1 MCPKQHSLLKKVA
14 FGSIGGTI
22 TGFQNFLK
30 DALTIFDATIKH
42 ESDNSS
48 IPFTGTGGID
58 DSHLPSIFFLFV
70 LLAILTSFIGL
81 LCLASCMKRYDATYS
96 AAMFVVSFVIST
108 SLMSCVHYHTF
119 DHLDGFT
126 SCVMYPLGLAT
137 LFAGAYILIVMVVMV
152 EMEMILCLH
161 LIKGMMVVIERDY

>member
-1 MCPKQHSLLKKVA
+1 MTLYLMQLTIFISMFPKQQLLKKVA

-119 DHLDGFT
+119 AHLDNP
-126 SCVMYPLGLAT
+126 SCVMYPMGLAT
-137 LFAGAYILIVMVVMV
+137 LFAGAYILVKPRCVA
-152 EMEMILCLH
+152 C
-161 LIKGMMVVIERDY
+161 GGRS

>member
-1 MCPKQHSLLKKVA
+1 MPHLVAQQLTIFIRMCPKQHSLLKKVA
-14 FGSIGGTI
+14 FGFIGGTI

-96 AAMFVVSFVIST
+96 AAMV
-108 SLMSCVHYHTF
+108 LRK
-119 DHLDGFT
+119 
-126 SCVMYPLGLAT
+126 
-137 LFAGAYILIVMVVMV
+137 VMVVMV